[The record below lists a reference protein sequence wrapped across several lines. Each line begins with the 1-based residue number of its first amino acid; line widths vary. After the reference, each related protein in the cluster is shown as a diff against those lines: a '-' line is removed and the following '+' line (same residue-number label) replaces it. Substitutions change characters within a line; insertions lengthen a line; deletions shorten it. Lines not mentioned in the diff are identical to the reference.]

1 MNGYKQ
7 RLSNTVGTREKG
19 KGAYLKM
26 NTKKINP
33 EVTGKTEKEIKTR
46 ITYFKK

>member
-7 RLSNTVGTREKG
+7 LLSNMGDIREKG

-33 EVTGKTEKEIKTR
+33 EVTGKIEEVIK
-46 ITYFKK
+46 IYVIYKK

>member
-1 MNGYKQ
+1 MGDIK
-7 RLSNTVGTREKG
+7 EKG

-33 EVTGKTEKEIKTR
+33 EVTVKTEKQIKPC
-46 ITYFKK
+46 IIYNKQP